1 MGIYK
6 RVTKTCGDSTDLYAS
21 VREDGNKAIVHSP
34 FGTKVYTKVDK
45 NETDNDLLMKI
56 RSNPDSSIRDLIPF
70 IDALGDYIFLTNKP
84 QINGITLEG
93 NLSTEDLKIFG
104 RVSASGVYF
113 EDGESIQEKY
123 DKGEFGASG
132 TKDYEALTNKPS
144 INGITLTGDLTT
156 AQLGVI
162 EDESITDVSTWS
174 SKYIQ
179 QKLNNVSVV
188 KELVGTDA
196 EPIIASELML
206 GAYIISGKVQSSRY
220 NVTTI
225 RVPRKQYMVNRD
237 VEGTTVIWDSNPYT
251 ASHYYV
257 VFKHTGV
264 EAPQT
269 NTVEIITKAELEK
282 ASLDCGE
289 F

>member
-6 RVTKTCGDSTDLYAS
+6 KINRPCGDSTDLYAS

-34 FGTKVYTKVDK
+34 FGTKVYKKVNKD
-45 NETDNDLLMKI
+45 EMDNDLLMKI
-56 RSNPDSSIRDLIPF
+56 RSNPNLSVKELIPF

-104 RVSASGVYF
+104 KVSASGVYF

-123 DKGEFGASG
+123 DKGEFGAAG
-132 TKDYEALTNKPS
+132 TKDYQQLDNKPS
-144 INGITLTGDLTT
+144 INGVTLTGNLTT

-162 EDESITDVSTWS
+162 NDESISDVSTWS

-179 QKLNNVSVV
+179 QKLNNISVV
-188 KELVGTDA
+188 QELIGTDSD
-196 EPIIASELML
+196 PIIASELML
-206 GAYIISGKVQSSRY
+206 GAYVISGKMQSSRK

-225 RVPRKQYMVNRD
+225 RVPRKQYIVNKD
-237 VEGTTVIWDSNPYT
+237 VEGTTVLWDSNPYT
-251 ASHYYV
+251 ASSYYI
-257 VFKHTGV
+257 VFKHDGI
-264 EAPQT
+264 EAPQE
-269 NTVEIITKAELEK
+269 NSVDIVTKADL
-282 ASLDCGE
+282 AVANLDCGE